1 MHYSCNIQMK
11 SIEHYNRFFR
21 PQQTLVDEYVFWGI
35 VNATVCPSRV
45 MIFFRALYF
54 ISSRVAVALLVVF
67 LTQVKY
73 HSELTLHLAFLL
85 TNQRITILLK

>member
-21 PQQTLVDEYVFWGI
+21 PQQSLVDEYVFWGI

-54 ISSRVAVALLVVF
+54 IPSRVAIALLVVF

-73 HSELTLHLAFLL
+73 RSELTLHLAFLL